1 MENSFEEF
9 EKVQDWKA
17 NQTEELQKEALAVR
31 QRLEYLLKKD
41 SKFEKRITQL
51 EAEVQALREAFSNT
65 APSQP
70 VAKKMPVS
78 KMVGPPPK
86 KAKAPTKAASGTKII
101 IVKSKATTSAPTRSE
116 PSS

>member
-1 MENSFEEF
+1 MENSLEEF

-17 NQTEELQKEALAVR
+17 DQTEELQKEALAVR

-78 KMVGPPPK
+78 KMLGPPPK
-86 KAKAPTKAASGTKII
+86 KSKAASKATNVTKVI
-101 IVKSKATTSAPTRSE
+101 IVKTKPASPAPTRSE